1 MTKIE
6 SDWTSSPMVQSDQSG
21 MSSDRCPAVIQTLG
35 LGRVFQTDDVDT
47 HALADIDLRIS
58 EGEFVSITG
67 PSGCGKSTLMA
78 ILGLLDAPTSGSYRL
93 HGLEVAS
100 MDGGERARVRNLHIG
115 YVFQAFNLIG
125 DLTIVENVE
134 LPLRF
139 RSGMSKAERR
149 DRAMTSLNR
158 MEMSHR
164 ARHFPSQLSG
174 GQQQRVAIARAL
186 VGDPVIVLADE
197 PTGNLDSRNGSLVMD
212 LLQELHASGTTLCMV
227 THDPNFAAI
236 AQRSVYMNDG
246 RVVS

>member
-1 MTKIE
+1 MTTIE
-6 SDWTSSPMVQSDQSG
+6 SGWTSSPMIQSDQSG
-21 MSSDRCPAVIQTLG
+21 VSSDGRSAVIQTLG

-47 HALADIDLRIS
+47 HALSDIDLRIS

-67 PSGCGKSTLMA
+67 PSGCGKSTLMS

-93 HGLEVAS
+93 HGLETAS
-100 MDGGERARVRNLHIG
+100 MDGSARAHARNLHIG

-139 RSGMSKAERR
+139 RPGMSRAERR
-149 DRAMTSLNR
+149 DRAMASLIR

-197 PTGNLDSRNGSLVMD
+197 PTGNLDSKNGSLVMD

-227 THDPNFAAI
+227 THDPNFAAM
-236 AQRSVYMNDG
+236 AQRCVYMNDG